1 LNRICNKLGW
11 GPGVLNG
18 NGWKPKGM
26 HWNNFERLTAQH
38 DASEQSSVAGIA
50 ARLKVLVESLD
61 DWV

>member
-1 LNRICNKLGW
+1 
-11 GPGVLNG
+11 
-18 NGWKPKGM
+18 M